1 MKLNV
6 SVIADIHLG
15 KKDDKRLW
23 KELQEIFIPTINDDL
38 DLLVIAGDLFD
49 RVIKLNE
56 VASNYA
62 FKFIDQLVMLS
73 KIHNFKIRIVKG
85 TKGHDY
91 NQLNNFQAYEVDD
104 NFGIA
109 NEVCEEELFE
119 GVNVL
124 YIPEE
129 YVEDPEEYYNEYF
142 NNKYD
147 LIFFHGM
154 MDFVGCAAHLSENGK
169 NSKTAPTFNSNKI
182 SKLATGPICGGHI
195 HTGDTYKN
203 KIFYTSSFSRFNF
216 GEPEMKGF
224 IMYTYDTVTKEY
236 EVKRIENTLAPDYV
250 TVKLADLE
258 GDLEE
263 KLEQIKTLREG
274 YENVRIDISEQDK
287 KGNEN
292 LVEAIKNLTDE
303 NVKLKVANSF
313 EESYDARFDF
323 VLKRTYPLD
332 ETIKRFISITKGKDL
347 SSDIIKKIIT
357 KEE

>member
-6 SVIADIHLG
+6 KVIADIHLG
-15 KKDDKRLW
+15 KKDDKILW
-23 KELQEIFIPTINDDL
+23 KELQEVFISTITDEL

-56 VASNYA
+56 ITSNYV
-62 FKFIDQLVMLS
+62 FKFIDQLVILS

-85 TKGHDY
+85 TRSHDF
-91 NQLNNFQAYEVDD
+91 NQLNNFQAYEIDD
-104 NFGIA
+104 SFGIA
-109 NEVCEEELFE
+109 NEVCDEELFE

-129 YVEDPEEYYNEYF
+129 YIEDPEEYYKEYF
-142 NNKYD
+142 SNKYD

-154 MDFVGCAAHLSENGK
+154 MDFAGCSAHLSENK
-169 NSKTAPTFNSNKI
+169 NAKTAPTFKSSMI
-182 SKLATGPICGGHI
+182 AELSYGPVCGGHI
-195 HTGDTYKN
+195 HIGEDYKN

-224 IMYTYDTVTKEY
+224 IDYTYDTITKDY
-236 EVKRIENTLAPDYV
+236 EVMRIENTLAPEYV
-250 TVKLADLE
+250 TVKLQDLD
-258 GDLEE
+258 GNLEE
-263 KLEQIKTLREG
+263 KLDKIKTLREG
-274 YENVRIDISEQDK
+274 YENVRIDINETDK
-287 KGNEN
+287 KGNEG
-292 LVEAIKNLTDE
+292 VIEAIKNLTDD

-313 EESYDARFDF
+313 EESYDSRFDF

-332 ETIKRFISITKGKDL
+332 ETIKKFINITKGKDL
-347 SSDIIKKIIT
+347 SNDIIKKIIS

>member
-6 SVIADIHLG
+6 TVIADIHIG

-23 KELQEIFIPTINDDL
+23 KELQEVFIPTINDDL
-38 DLLVIAGDLFD
+38 DLLVISGDLFD

-56 VASNYA
+56 AASNYV
-62 FKFIDQLVMLS
+62 FKFIDQLVILS

-85 TKGHDY
+85 TKSHDF

-129 YVEDPEEYYNEYF
+129 YVENPEEYYKEYF
-142 NNKYD
+142 NHKYD

-154 MDFVGCAAHLSENGK
+154 MDFVGCSAHLSEGK
-169 NSKTAPTFNSNKI
+169 NSKTAPTFKSSQI
-182 SKLATGPICGGHI
+182 AELAYGPIVGGHI

-203 KIFYTSSFSRFNF
+203 KIFYTGSFSRFNF
-216 GEPEMKGF
+216 GEPEKKGF
-224 IMYTYDTVTKEY
+224 VNYTYDTVTKEY
-236 EVKRIENTLAPDYV
+236 EVKHIENTLAPEYV
-250 TVKLADLE
+250 TVKLQDLD
-258 GDLEE
+258 GSLEE
-263 KLEQIKTLREG
+263 KLDKIKTLREG

-303 NVKLKVANSF
+303 NVKLKVSNSF
-313 EESYDARFDF
+313 EESYDSRFDF
-323 VLKRTYPLD
+323 VLKRTYSLD

-347 SSDIIKKIIT
+347 SSEVIKKIIT
-357 KEE
+357 KED